1 MCQFCTAY
9 KKGANRPR
17 HTDKT
22 GPAFDIQIVRRGIS
36 SEVLKRRHLMSN
48 EKAIYSHQLVVR
60 FDQDADNVVS
70 WIVQTDDAVANTC
83 HASYDELAGAGAP
96 LAALGIRALFD
107 LLGEDMI
114 NLVLDKANGYL
125 WKECYRLQG
134 QQCLPGSDDI
144 DGTVVGDSEEGV
156 VVH

>member
-1 MCQFCTAY
+1 
-9 KKGANRPR
+9 
-17 HTDKT
+17 
-22 GPAFDIQIVRRGIS
+22 
-36 SEVLKRRHLMSN
+36 MSN

-107 LLGEDMI
+107 LLGENLI
-114 NLVLDKANGYL
+114 HLVLEKANGHL
-125 WKECYRLQG
+125 WKERYR
-134 QQCLPGSDDI
+134 QQSQQFLPGPDGV
-144 DGTVVGDSEEGV
+144 DGTLAGDSEEAV
-156 VVH
+156 VIH